1 MNFIFIKV
9 GIGSRNLIVRIK
21 KYRLQEQQKPFVFVH
36 FSAWASLENNV
47 NKRVSA
53 HPVIY
58 VFLIFPIICKVPSQC
73 DNPFFC
79 LDEFKGSADFETNVS
94 VSPYSWYHVCLGLD
108 TVSGLLRI
116 IMNGHMVQNEEKE
129 FFRGTDSI
137 RPKSLAGKLGGKIES
152 WWPFGIEYWYCIYN
166 IQVDS
171 NMF

>member
-1 MNFIFIKV
+1 M
-9 GIGSRNLIVRIK
+9 
-21 KYRLQEQQKPFVFVH
+21 
-36 FSAWASLENNV
+36 ENNV

-116 IMNGHMVQNEEKE
+116 VMNGHMIQNEEKE

-152 WWPFGIEYWYCIYN
+152 YQSLGTECCAILHLIPTNQFSTFKLNELCFSFQN
-166 IQVDS
+166 IHNWFLVHE
-171 NMF
+171 